1 MARSRST
8 FLDDARAIWR
18 PSLNVKER
26 FAVPPQV
33 WNSQRLS
40 QPVVHGLSTHGQ
52 RTQLY
57 TSRGTGFWGPLPGFR
72 PQRDYRPYASSGV
85 KLCPGTATAHAT
97 LRPESFCRST

>member
-57 TSRGTGFWGPLPGFR
+57 TSRGTGFWGPLPG
-72 PQRDYRPYASSGV
+72 V